1 MTTVTRR
8 TFMLTAR
15 RIDLVKKGVDQN
27 GNPSELYKV
36 MADIPEF
43 ESQYEYGITNVP
55 GQDAQRMT
63 QGESYCVVLE
73 MGRLKTG
80 KESDTPYLYNYWWN
94 WKGFGSPEN
103 IEAAATQPIAR
114 AASSNAPLQR
124 REDHLTWVNT
134 LQATQKF
141 MDGMENKISIED
153 REWDTS
159 YPVYRDR
166 FREVYKFILSLQD
179 TTTLD
184 SNYEGSQI

>member
-1 MTTVTRR
+1 MTTGTRR
-8 TFMLTAR
+8 TFMLMAK
-15 RIDLVKKGVDQN
+15 RIDLVKKGFDQN

-55 GQDAQRMT
+55 GEDARRMT

-114 AASSNAPLQR
+114 AAAEAIRSVPAV
-124 REDHLTWVNT
+124 DHTR
-134 LQATQKF
+134 Q
-141 MDGMENKISIED
+141 SIE
-153 REWDTS
+153 RQVALKESNLVAQWLLGLDTERS
-159 YPVYRDR
+159 GHKYEAEVARLYPLFFDMLHNGAPDSK
-166 FREVYKFILSLQD
+166 EDEEPQIL
-179 TTTLD
+179 
-184 SNYEGSQI
+184 